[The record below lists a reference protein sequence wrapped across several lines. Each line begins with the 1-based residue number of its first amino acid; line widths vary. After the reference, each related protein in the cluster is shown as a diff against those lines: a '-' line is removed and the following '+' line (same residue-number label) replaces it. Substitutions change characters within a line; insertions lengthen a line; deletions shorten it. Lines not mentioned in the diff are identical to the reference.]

1 MATEITL
8 DSYTALLAAGEFAWQ
23 ENNRYYADF
32 DIVEDDGLIIST
44 PTYKLYKYL
53 YGEYD
58 ETQFP
63 GDIPF
68 NIHGL
73 RKIETINFGL
83 RSLSLYTD
91 PENETDE
98 VVKVEYTFV
107 KDPGLPTMNYRDRI
121 ISLKLSDDTWSTET
135 KRIRKY
141 YTSNFQKEE
150 EIEYRRHNVIEQLK
164 SIADDLGI
172 HEYIIQ
178 LFDLYHQESYKYVA
192 GGSLDL
198 RDAINADTTL
208 PWLNENLPNGYPA
221 RQTIANYCVIGT
233 DLDV

>member
-23 ENNRYYADF
+23 ENDRYYSDAE
-32 DIVEDDGLIIST
+32 IVEDDGLIIGK

-53 YGEYD
+53 FGDYD
-58 ETQFP
+58 ETVYP

-68 NIHGL
+68 HIHGL
-73 RKIETINFGL
+73 RKIETVTFGL

-91 PENETDE
+91 PENEADE
-98 VVKVEYTFV
+98 IVKVEYIFT
-107 KDPGLPTMNYRDRI
+107 KDAGLPTMNYRDRK
-121 ISLKLSDDTWSTET
+121 ISLKLSDDTWSET
-135 KRIRKY
+135 TKTVRKY

-164 SIADDLGI
+164 ALADDMGI
-172 HEYIIQ
+172 HEYIIE
-178 LFDLYHQESYKYVA
+178 LFNLYHQESYKYVS
-192 GGSLDL
+192 GGTLDL
-198 RDAINADTTL
+198 RDAINNDTTL
-208 PWLNENLPNGYPA
+208 TWLNGNLPNGYPA
-221 RQTIANYCVIGT
+221 RQIIAQYCEIGT